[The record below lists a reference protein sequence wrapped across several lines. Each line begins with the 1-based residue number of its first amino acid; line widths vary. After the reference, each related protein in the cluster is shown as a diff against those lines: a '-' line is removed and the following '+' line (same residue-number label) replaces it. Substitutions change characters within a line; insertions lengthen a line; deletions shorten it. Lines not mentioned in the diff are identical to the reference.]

1 MTDQEVCQ
9 WNSGSSVNFNG
20 EEMYI
25 SSFLPSNCNT
35 AYPLCIYEESEPVT
49 AMSAVLVGLS
59 LRDPT
64 VILISC
70 DTCISRWF
78 SSKKPIWQCRSRG
91 KCRFHPWGGKIPWSR
106 KRHLS
111 SSILAWEIPWI
122 EERTVHGVTKSKTER
137 LSLHTGMWYLLT
149 IFWNY
154 VFIPHFFKLMLDS
167 LLDFNKCINHEAHAP
182 SHFKIFWCCAYPNAV
197 GFLCNP
203 NYMSKESRA

>member
-35 AYPLCIYEESEPVT
+35 AYPLCIYKQSEPAT

-59 LRDPT
+59 LRDTT
-64 VILISC
+64 VVLISC

-78 SSKKPIWQCRSRG
+78 SSKKPIWQCRSRR

-106 KRHLS
+106 KWHLS
-111 SSILAWEIPWI
+111 SSILAWEIPWR
-122 EERTVHGVTKSKTER
+122 EEHTVHGVTKNQ
-137 LSLHTGMWYLLT
+137 TGASEHAHKHVVLATNILKLRFHSTFLQTYVGLT
-149 IFWNY
+149 ARF
-154 VFIPHFFKLMLDS
+154 
-167 LLDFNKCINHEAHAP
+167 
-182 SHFKIFWCCAYPNAV
+182 
-197 GFLCNP
+197 
-203 NYMSKESRA
+203 